1 MDTYENI
8 FYLRLYQENNPQLI
22 KNYIQD
28 LCDKLNQKNVDFH
41 LDLYLDTMFQDE
53 AYQGGRGPSTTYP
66 YVNFEK
72 TLDDMGKYLS
82 FDVDDAQFMKNVSDM
97 IPTIKSPSGPISQEE
112 TLDEQPTTMSTCS
125 DLLTRI
131 PDDIQNEIVF
141 ELKLNTSTPQLFRNG
156 GIAQLEHL
164 MKNM

>member
-8 FYLRLYQENNPQLI
+8 FYLRLYQENQPQLV
-22 KNYIQD
+22 KNYIQE
-28 LCDKLNQKNVDFH
+28 LCEKLTQKNVDFH

-53 AYQGGRGPSTTYP
+53 VYQGGRGPNTTYP

-72 TLDDMGKYLS
+72 TLDDMGRYLS
-82 FDVDDAQFMKNVSDM
+82 FDMDDVQLMKSASAM
-97 IPTIKSPSGPISQEE
+97 IPTIRSQGDLVSQEGD
-112 TLDEQPTTMSTCS
+112 LDEQLPTMTTCS
-125 DLLTRI
+125 ELLARI

-141 ELKLNTSTPQLFRNG
+141 ELKIHTNTPQLFRNG
-156 GIAQLEHL
+156 GIAQLEYL